1 VSERSTEQLVHELA
15 QDVPP
20 VRPIP
25 CLRRVMAA
33 VVIAW
38 VIAVALM
45 WLLSGLPPDLLRSA
59 PWGDP
64 KFTAVLVGLGC
75 MALGA
80 TLAALAAAVPG
91 RDDVATASGGVA
103 LLGVALAAGGG
114 LWALVGTTASPGEMG
129 LTSGLSCM
137 GRACGLALLPV
148 LVASLFLARGFAH
161 RPLLSAGFAVAGS
174 VALGA
179 LVVHASCRMGGA
191 LHVLL
196 GHALAP
202 LLLGFVLAIPIGLLV
217 RHWNRRT

>member
-80 TLAALAAAVPG
+80 T
-91 RDDVATASGGVA
+91 
-103 LLGVALAAGGG
+103 LAAGGG